1 MRDISD
7 EWSFRANRIARENIG
22 THDADNR
29 FLSKDIQI
37 QLSTWR
43 GTHQGCT
50 PIGICYDE
58 SEENYGCYP
67 MVYEDEAENDP
78 EYPEY
83 SQEQTDLWNELCD
96 QAEQFLKEAEE

>member
-7 EWSFRANRIARENIG
+7 EWSFRTNRIARENIG

-67 MVYEDEAENDP
+67 MVYEDESGNRF
-78 EYPEY
+78 Y
-83 SQEQTDLWNELCD
+83 THCD
-96 QAEQFLKEAEE
+96 IKSVEDYIKSYEKEKLNVG